1 MLGAGSAGAAGEE
14 ALIAPKAGTAGRGAL
29 AADVTAVAMPGSED
43 DASREFC
50 GFTCA
55 WALHAKRR
63 RSPQKHAI
71 GFISILPSHAASNLL
86 NLTKNGR
93 SCPQKFG
100 GTVPIFEPNRREL
113 RGKQCLAFRK
123 FVEMSWNG
131 AGSVDILPVRES
143 EEGFFDC
150 ASRPEIAKARFPGKK
165 KSPGRSAQND
175 ESVNRKPRR
184 RAMPPKARMS
194 TEPTNFLLR
203 AGASEIREGFAK
215 QKRREIPF
223 RRTHPG
229 RRHGASVG
237 CTAC

>member
-1 MLGAGSAGAAGEE
+1 MQ
-14 ALIAPKAGTAGRGAL
+14 T
-29 AADVTAVAMPGSED
+29 
-43 DASREFC
+43 
-50 GFTCA
+50 
-55 WALHAKRR
+55 
-63 RSPQKHAI
+63 
-71 GFISILPSHAASNLL
+71 
-86 NLTKNGR
+86 
-93 SCPQKFG
+93 G
-100 GTVPIFEPNRREL
+100 GWFS
-113 RGKQCLAFRK
+113 GKQWYESTERRTKL
-123 FVEMSWNG
+123 
-131 AGSVDILPVRES
+131 GSVDILPVRES
-143 EEGFFDC
+143 EEGFIAQTPSDGKPYFDY
-150 ASRPEIAKARFPGKK
+150 ASRPEIEKARFPGKK
-165 KSPGRSAQND
+165 KPPGRSAQND